1 MQNGVSMPLLMSVL
15 LVRQESSQT
24 LTPYD
29 FLSSRFYPY
38 NHCAISARNTFF
50 AACLLSF
57 NYRRIYNIAPSAP
70 RELAALDN
78 DLEYRELEAV
88 NERGYSSMMQ
98 VPIIVDCMINHHW
111 SLEIYSSL
119 RHRVFDS
126 AN

>member
-1 MQNGVSMPLLMSVL
+1 MIFFLQNSILLITVQL
-15 LVRQESSQT
+15 APGT
-24 LTPYD
+24 L
-29 FLSSRFYPY
+29 
-38 NHCAISARNTFF
+38 FF

-98 VPIIVDCMINHHW
+98 VPIIVDGMINHHW

-119 RHRVFDS
+119 RHRVSDS